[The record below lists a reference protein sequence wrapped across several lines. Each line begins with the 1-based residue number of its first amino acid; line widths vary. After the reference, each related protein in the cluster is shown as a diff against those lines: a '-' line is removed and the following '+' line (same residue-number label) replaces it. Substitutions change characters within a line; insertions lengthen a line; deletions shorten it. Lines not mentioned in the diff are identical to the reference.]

1 MIHYIIS
8 LDPWTIFCYYVCVM
22 YELTYII
29 NPNLTEGEVTA
40 QTDKVRSF
48 INELGGELKN
58 EKLWEKRRLAY
69 PVKKHGFGFYVTAE
83 FNLGPETIVE
93 LDKKIRLEPNVL
105 RHLLI
110 TKELIKE
117 TPRRIQLPRVPK
129 EKIGLAPKPEGQPE
143 EKVKI
148 EELDKKLEEILEE

>member
-1 MIHYIIS
+1 
-8 LDPWTIFCYYVCVM
+8 M

-29 NPNLTEGEVTA
+29 NPNLSEQDVAA

-48 INELGGELKN
+48 INEMAGEIKT

-69 PVKKHGFGFYVTAE
+69 PIKKQGFGYYVTTE
-83 FNLGPETIVE
+83 FNIEPQNIIE
-93 LDKKIRLEPNVL
+93 LDKKIKLEQNIL

-110 TKELIKE
+110 TKEEIKE
-117 TPRRIQLPRVPK
+117 PHRRIMLPKPAR
-129 EKIGLAPKPEGQPE
+129 EKIGIGPRPETAPPE